1 MKYDFD
7 TPVDRKGTHTCK
19 LDKMPEGAPRDALPM
34 WVADMDLPCAEPI
47 IRALHDRI
55 DRKIFG
61 YTLYENEECKNAVT
75 GWYRRRFGWELDPE
89 DIFFSPG
96 VVPALAFLINI
107 LTEEGEGIIIQRPVY
122 HPFTNKIQ
130 ANGRVVANSPLVR
143 AGNTYVMDF
152 EDLERRFSEEK
163 NRGMILCNPHNPVGR
178 VWTEEELRRVV
189 EIAKKYDKWIISDEI
204 HSDLTRIGVKHFPL
218 TKVVPEYADRII
230 VCTAPSKT
238 FNLAGT
244 QFSNIMIFNKE
255 YQKRWMEITNDRFSV
270 AACSPFGLTAVIAA
284 YTEGEE
290 WLDQAREYIDG
301 NIRFIEAFVKERLPK
316 AEVIDCQGTYLVWL
330 NLGAYCPDEKALEL
344 LMHKTAKVALDEGY
358 IFGEEGVGYERINV
372 AAPRS
377 VVEEC
382 MKRIERAVAGIT
394 EVKD

>member
-7 TPVDRKGTHTCK
+7 TPVDRKGTYTCK
-19 LDKMPEGAPRDALPM
+19 LDNMPEGAPSDALSM

-47 IRALHDRI
+47 IRALHERI
-55 DRKIFG
+55 DRRIFG

-75 GWYRRRFGWELDPE
+75 GWYRRRFGWELKPE

-107 LTEEGEGIIIQRPVY
+107 LSEEGEGVIIQRPVY
-122 HPFTNKIQ
+122 YPFTKKIL
-130 ANGRVVANSPLVR
+130 ANGRVVVNNPLVR
-143 AGNTYVMDF
+143 SGNTYAMDF
-152 EDLERRFSEEK
+152 EDLECKFADER

-204 HSDLTRIGVKHFPL
+204 HSDLTRIGVKHVPL
-218 TKVVPEYADRII
+218 TKAAPEYADRIV

-238 FNLAGT
+238 FNLAGM
-244 QFSNIMIFNKE
+244 QFSNIMISNPE
-255 YQKRWMEITNDRFSV
+255 YQRKWKEITNERFSV
-270 AACSPFGLTAVIAA
+270 DMCSPFGLTAVIAA
-284 YTEGEE
+284 YTQGDE
-290 WLDQAREYIDG
+290 WLDQVREYIDG
-301 NIRFIEAFVKERLPK
+301 NIRYIEEFVKEQLPQ

-330 NLGAYCPDEKALEL
+330 NLGAYCSDEKALEE
-344 LMHKTAKVALDEGY
+344 LMHKKAKVALDEGY
-358 IFGEEGVGYERINV
+358 IFGEEGIGYERINV

-377 VVEEC
+377 TVEEC
-382 MKRIERAVAGIT
+382 MKRIKAAIVGL
-394 EVKD
+394 